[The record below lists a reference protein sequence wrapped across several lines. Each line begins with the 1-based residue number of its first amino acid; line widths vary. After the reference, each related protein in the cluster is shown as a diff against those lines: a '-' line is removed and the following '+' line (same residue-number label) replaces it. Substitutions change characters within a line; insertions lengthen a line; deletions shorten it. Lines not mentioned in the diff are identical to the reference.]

1 MLRTFCDNCG
11 APASLSA
18 RRFEGLSAAD
28 NGTKLGLDAVVTYGG
43 AVVPDRHLCDECVV
57 EFLITA
63 AKSFAGSAAA
73 AKHRSFLDTSVDQ
86 AKVAAKLDQ
95 KRSRLNALEA
105 ELTTKLT
112 AVAARESEMQ
122 AKAADDARQIAVL
135 TAQLGALRGSFED
148 RVRQAVA
155 ARTQEQADERD
166 YPGYGES
173 VRKREAARA
182 SAR

>member
-95 KRSRLNALEA
+95 KRSRLDALEA
-105 ELTTKLT
+105 ELDTKLT
-112 AVAARESEMQ
+112 AIAGRESAMET
-122 AKAADDARQIAVL
+122 KVADDARQIAVL
-135 TAQLGALRGSFED
+135 TAQIGVLRGTFED

-155 ARTQEQADERD
+155 AEAQKKVDMAEEPDFVER
-166 YPGYGES
+166 
-173 VRKREAARA
+173 VRRREAARA
-182 SAR
+182 AAR